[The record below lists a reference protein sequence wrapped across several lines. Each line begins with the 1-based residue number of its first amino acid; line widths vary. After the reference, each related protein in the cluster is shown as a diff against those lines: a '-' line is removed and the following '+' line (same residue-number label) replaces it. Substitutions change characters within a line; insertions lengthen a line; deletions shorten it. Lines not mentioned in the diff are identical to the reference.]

1 MNGTKWY
8 HLRRIRLT
16 CEYCAGS
23 IAGFGLGIVMMA
35 WATSL
40 NIIRAGWTWVVIP
53 GFALISIGS
62 YMALHVQLGRDDT
75 LGKEK

>member
-8 HLRRIRLT
+8 HLRRVRLT
-16 CEYCAGS
+16 REYCAGT

-35 WATSL
+35 WATGL
-40 NIIRAGWTWVVIP
+40 NIIHPGWTWVVIP

-62 YMALHVQLGRDDT
+62 YVALHVQRGRADT
-75 LGKEK
+75 PGKER